1 MKIGLITS
9 YDYSHPGGVVNHV
22 SCLAHY
28 LQIMGHDVKIIAPVR
43 KKGTRYFDEY
53 VKAIGR
59 PLPIPYG
66 GTTARIPLSPW
77 LFYQVKRAL
86 DRHSA
91 FT

>member
-1 MKIGLITS
+1 MKVGLVTS

-28 LQIMGHDVKIIAPVR
+28 LQILGHDVKIIAPVR
-43 KKGTRYFDEY
+43 RKGTRYFDET

-77 LFYQVKRAL
+77 LPYQVKERWIGKNL
-86 DRHSA
+86 
-91 FT
+91 T